1 MIKNEKRSQVSLGY
15 WPLNSHSWH
24 LFKYDFWNVKVCLN
38 PNMFL
43 ALDFLLSGITSFA
56 MLPTITARAIRDPKC
71 MCCSKSL
78 QSARNILVTFCSVSL
93 SFNKDQH
100 LLKLPSRADSL

>member
-24 LFKYDFWNVKVCLN
+24 LFKYDLCNVKLCLN

-43 ALDFLLSGITSFA
+43 ALDILISGIAAT
-56 MLPTITARAIRDPKC
+56 LPTITARAVRDQEWTC
-71 MCCSKSL
+71 GSKSS
-78 QSARNILVTFCSVSL
+78 QSARSILMTFCSVS
-93 SFNKDQH
+93 S
-100 LLKLPSRADSL
+100 